1 MADGA
6 EKTHSKS
13 ELRQL
18 LRHQRAEK
26 YEAHNL
32 LHNLLHIADIAEVK
46 AARVIASYFSYGDEP
61 DTRDLNQKLIAS
73 GKTLLLPRM
82 NGQNLEWVRW
92 SGSADEISHQH
103 LIPEPMGDAISDT
116 STIEVV
122 LVPALA
128 IDPAGYRLGQG
139 KGFYDR
145 ALKDLQA
152 FTIGI
157 IFAHELRNEPLPRD
171 PWDIPLRKSAS
182 PL

>member
-18 LRHQRAEK
+18 LRIQRAEK
-26 YEAHNL
+26 YKKHD
-32 LHNLLHIADIAEVK
+32 LLHIADIAEVK
-46 AARVIASYFSYGDEP
+46 AATTIASYFSYGDEP
-61 DTRDLNQKLIAS
+61 DTYALNQNLIAS
-73 GKTLLLPRM
+73 GKTLLLPRIK
-82 NGQNLEWVRW
+82 GENLEWVQW
-92 SGSADEISHQH
+92 NGGAEEISLHG
-103 LIPEPMGDAISDT
+103 LISEPIGEAITDT
-116 STIEVV
+116 NTIEVV

-145 ALKDLQA
+145 ALKDLPT

-157 IFAHELRNEPLPRD
+157 VFAHELLNHSLPID
-171 PWDIPLRKSAS
+171 SWDIPLLKSAS
-182 PL
+182 SI